1 MTQST
6 DIRVSDRFAGIVTLK
21 LDFGVEVKLEGA
33 DGNGLLHVSRMRGG
47 SFAGRSR
54 RLAQL
59 AKGDAVEVEVVE
71 IKRDGKRRKISL
83 SERWHDDVVLG
94 ELKAGESVDATVVK
108 TLDVGVIA
116 TIVSG
121 IGAGVDGFVHVSE
134 LPGATRET
142 RDKALAGIKVGETL
156 KLEVLGVS
164 KSEDGDV
171 RVKLSQRAAAVR
183 AKIAGSF
190 AEGTAHTGKVL
201 KRTDGG
207 FVVTFG
213 ELEGFLPLSELG
225 GASASSIKVGGN
237 VRAKVAGVGDR
248 LCLQLTRKGL

>member
-1 MTQST
+1 MTQSNE
-6 DIRVSDRFAGIVTLK
+6 IRVSDRFAGIVTLK
-21 LDFGVEVKLEGA
+21 LDFGVEVKLEGV

-94 ELKAGESVDATVVK
+94 ELKAGDSVDATVVK
-108 TLDVGVIA
+108 TLEVGVIA
-116 TIVSG
+116 TIASG

-134 LPGATRET
+134 LAGATREA
-142 RDKALAGIKVGETL
+142 RDKALAGIKVGQTL

-164 KSEDGDV
+164 KDDGDV
-171 RVKLSQRAAAVR
+171 RVKLSQRTAAAR
-183 AKIAGSF
+183 AKLSGSF
-190 AEGTAHTGKVL
+190 GEGTVHTGKVL
-201 KRTDGG
+201 KRTAEG
-207 FVVTFG
+207 FIVTFG
-213 ELEGFLPLSELG
+213 ELEGFLPFSELG
-225 GASASSIKVGGN
+225 GASSSSIKVGGN
-237 VRAKVAGVGDR
+237 VRAKVVGVDDR
-248 LCLQLTRKGL
+248 LCLRLSRKGL